1 MESGEPKPADYP
13 FVTNFAAQLDAMQQ
27 EWVRFIGLK
36 HVPPVA
42 LLADPVEG
50 VKVFAWPSPW
60 LH

>member
-1 MESGEPKPADYP
+1 MESLEPKQADYP

-27 EWVRFIGLK
+27 EWLKVAGLEE
-36 HVPPVA
+36 VPPVA

-50 VKVFAWPSPW
+50 VKVYAWPSPW